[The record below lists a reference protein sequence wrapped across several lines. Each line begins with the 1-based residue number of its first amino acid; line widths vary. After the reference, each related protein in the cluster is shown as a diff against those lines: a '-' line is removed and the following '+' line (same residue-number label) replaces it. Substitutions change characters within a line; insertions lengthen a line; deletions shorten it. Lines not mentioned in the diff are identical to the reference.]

1 MGNAMR
7 MNVNDFNLF
16 RINQTFQKLAPVIF
30 LRGGHFWHVMGMGIR
45 CGTFTSSVRIVTS

>member
-1 MGNAMR
+1 MR